1 MGLSFAPLYGNV
13 DLGSAIEDIEKVVA
27 LIKTNKYSKADIIKL
42 YEANAELIKALLE
55 NENKD

>member
-1 MGLSFAPLYGNV
+1 MGRPIVPLYGDA

-27 LIKTNKYSKADIIKL
+27 LVKTNKYSKADIIKL